1 MDNKTKKIE
10 EAANALSDVV
20 KEAGGC
26 LMVIGQAPVEG
37 GTEIIAM
44 LHGKQQD
51 IIEAAASVL
60 AQKSA
65 APFREILR
73 LTGRGKA
80 DFEQITERDDENEE
94 NNEDK

>member
-1 MDNKTKKIE
+1 
-10 EAANALSDVV
+10 
-20 KEAGGC
+20 
-26 LMVIGQAPVEG
+26 MVIGQAPVEG

-65 APFREILR
+65 APFREIFKNAMAIREILR

-80 DFEQITERDDENEE
+80 DFEQITERDDEN
-94 NNEDK
+94 NEDK